1 MPPSSIIPTHDEAA
15 FDGMRK
21 AGKLTSR
28 LLDYIT
34 PFVQEGVTTEKLDQ
48 LCEGFIRDN
57 GAIPAPLGY
66 HGFPKS
72 ICTSLN
78 HVVCHGIPGA
88 RRLVKGDI
96 LNIDV
101 SVILEGWY
109 GDSSRMFFIPP
120 IPDRVEHLMRVTQ
133 QALHKGI
140 QAVKPGAHFGDIGYA
155 IQSYVESEGFS
166 VVRDFC
172 GHGIGTVF
180 HGPPEVLHFGKPGTG
195 PRIEKGQFFTIEP
208 MINMGKH
215 EVKIL
220 PDGWTAV
227 TKDRKP
233 SAQYE
238 HTLGVTEKGCEIF
251 TVSE

>member
-1 MPPSSIIPTHDEAA
+1 M
-15 FDGMRK
+15 
-21 AGKLTSR
+21 
-28 LLDYIT
+28 
-34 PFVQEGVTTEKLDQ
+34 
-48 LCEGFIRDN
+48 
-57 GAIPAPLGY
+57 
-66 HGFPKS
+66 
-72 ICTSLN
+72 
-78 HVVCHGIPGA
+78 CHGIPGA
-88 RRLVKGDI
+88 RRLVKGDM

-101 SVILEGWY
+101 SVIFEGWY

-120 IPDRVEHLMRVTQ
+120 TPARVEHLMRVTQ

-140 QAVKPGAHFGDIGYA
+140 QVVKPGAHFGDIGHA

-166 VVRDFC
+166 VVQDFC